1 MRKIAVNFY
10 PIIKKKETIW
20 KTELEVKS
28 VLVGLKRK
36 VLPHVTLFS
45 LDVTQMYYKMVVGGK
60 KRV

>member
-28 VLVGLKRK
+28 VFVGLKWK

-45 LDVTQMYYKMVVGGK
+45 LDVTQMYYKMVLGGK